1 MTQKIDLPMNDLI
14 SKLFNHH
21 EPNDIRKMLLVI
33 DDFIINTLKIDE
45 NRLPWRHETNEEES
59 FIELISLMRLS
70 LIRVFSLYEKRHYKK
85 LIH

>member
-1 MTQKIDLPMNDLI
+1 MTQKIDFPMNDLI

-21 EPNDIRKMLLVI
+21 EPNDVRKALLVI

-45 NRLPWRHETNEEES
+45 KRLPWRFETNEEKS
-59 FIELISLMRLS
+59 FIELISLIRLS
-70 LIRVFSLYEKRHYKK
+70 LVRVFSEYEKKHYKK